1 MAWTA
6 AYPLTTA
13 GVSSPPT
20 LHTTARGEPRCRAEA
35 GLAREACVGLKFG
48 FPAAPAGPMLE
59 PLSGKPLCGFII
71 NFLQVSRADVPA
83 GRYGNGL
90 SEFLG

>member
-1 MAWTA
+1 M
-6 AYPLTTA
+6 
-13 GVSSPPT
+13 
-20 LHTTARGEPRCRAEA
+20 
-35 GLAREACVGLKFG
+35 GLKFG
-48 FPAAPAGPMLE
+48 FPAAPAGPVLE